1 MLTVCDY
8 PPRNTQKWSKHDNSR
23 DDKSPT
29 HVRGRLPLYDL
40 LPGQCYPVGKLHSLP
55 ARLHESPDIPMTITR
70 RVSHDTS
77 IVLAKASEGLF
88 GGEISQMAEGK
99 HLAAAFVHARIT
111 WSFAIYE
118 PA

>member
-1 MLTVCDY
+1 
-8 PPRNTQKWSKHDNSR
+8 
-23 DDKSPT
+23 
-29 HVRGRLPLYDL
+29 
-40 LPGQCYPVGKLHSLP
+40 
-55 ARLHESPDIPMTITR
+55 MTITR

-111 WSFAIYE
+111 
-118 PA
+118 